1 LKFKYQKLNN
11 IFYVSLFLA
20 FFLLLLPPESKSA
33 IYGPNYLGWFWIIIN
48 IPIVILLFL
57 YLLFIDLNNNSNN
70 NTKKLLKRILYFLVI
85 IVISIIYWFYQ
96 AKKYGNI

>member
-1 LKFKYQKLNN
+1 MKFKYQKLNN

-57 YLLFIDLNNNSNN
+57 YLLFIDLNNN

>member
-1 LKFKYQKLNN
+1 MKFKYQKLNN
-11 IFYVSLFLA
+11 IFYVGLFLA
-20 FFLLLLPPESKSA
+20 FFLLLLPSESKSA
-33 IYGPNYLGWFWIIIN
+33 IYGPNYLGWFWFIIN
-48 IPIVILLFL
+48 IPVVILLFL
-57 YLLFIDLNNNSNN
+57 YLLFIDLKNN

>member
-1 LKFKYQKLNN
+1 MKFQYQKVNN

-20 FFLLLLPPESKSA
+20 FFLLILPPESKSA

-57 YLLFIDLNNNSNN
+57 YLLFIDLKNN

-85 IVISIIYWFYQ
+85 IAISVIYWLYQ
-96 AKKYGNI
+96 AKTRGNI

>member
-1 LKFKYQKLNN
+1 MKFKYQKLNN

-48 IPIVILLFL
+48 IPTVILLFL
-57 YLLFIDLNNNSNN
+57 YLLFIDLKNN

>member
-1 LKFKYQKLNN
+1 MKFKYQKLNN

-57 YLLFIDLNNNSNN
+57 YLLFIDLKNN

>member
-1 LKFKYQKLNN
+1 MKFKYQKLNN
-11 IFYVSLFLA
+11 IFYVSLFLS

-57 YLLFIDLNNNSNN
+57 YLLFIDLNNN

-85 IVISIIYWFYQ
+85 IVISIIYWLYQ
-96 AKKYGNI
+96 SKKYGNI